1 MVLLTLQLKCKSLT
15 VKHQGISN
23 FAIKI
28 RNTTIDIAIDI
39 TKKHK
44 MMIRDTYGANT
55 PPVQRRPR
63 GVR

>member
-28 RNTTIDIAIDI
+28 RNTTIDIA
-39 TKKHK
+39 KKHK